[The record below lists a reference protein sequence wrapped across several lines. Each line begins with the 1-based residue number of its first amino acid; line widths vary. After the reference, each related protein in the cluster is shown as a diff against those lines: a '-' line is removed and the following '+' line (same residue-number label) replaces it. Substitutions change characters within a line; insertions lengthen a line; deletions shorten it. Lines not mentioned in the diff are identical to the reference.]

1 MNPQPLRQCDCPTCR
16 RPEPSATKDHH
27 TRINAFLGTL
37 TEEQRRHFAGLEAS
51 RLGHGGVG
59 QLALITGLSI
69 AAVFRGQRELDE
81 LQPAEC
87 PQVFD
92 ATAYKAKLARQAE
105 DLLRPAQRKPK
116 LPLRQFKSGAD

>member
-16 RPEPSATKDHH
+16 RPEPSPTKEHH
-27 TRINAFLGTL
+27 ARINAFLGTL
-37 TEEQRRHFAGLEAS
+37 TEEQRRLFAGLEAS

-59 QLALITGLSI
+59 QLALVTGLGI

-81 LQPAEC
+81 LQTAEC
-87 PQVFD
+87 PPVFD
-92 ATAYKAKLARQAE
+92 AVAYKAKLARQVE
-105 DLLRPAQRKPK
+105 DLPPQGQRKVR